1 MDTLPIETLQHIFEL
16 ACTDGGSTGN
26 SLSLASKHIRAAAR
40 RARFHTLRVA
50 ADSDTFPEFVAFFE
64 RECNYVR
71 EERPRVRHL
80 YLTLASIP
88 YVISETDRAQLML
101 AVQAQLDRLRR
112 GLPLEDR
119 PPVSPSCSER
129 AAQELVRLV
138 APDLW
143 SLVVQTVPSGPRD
156 VLQYFI
162 FEHTFPLLREAA
174 FIGLLLP
181 KRGRALSALHPNSDV
196 KLSLR
201 PIFPR
206 ITHLHLDPYLSTG
219 ELGLASWAVLA
230 PCVTHLRV
238 SNIRNLTHTR
248 ELAEVVGVSWVHSTV
263 PFGVEARSPES
274 PSSSITPSRTC
285 SSVQHL
291 LIEPEAK
298 SEDRTRS
305 RFCAHKPVWKSLSD
319 IVDACRRADTN
330 IQLTLLERPNPVPDV
345 QYAEALVEQW
355 VERIEG
361 GEGWW
366 KGLGL
371 N

>member
-1 MDTLPIETLQHIFEL
+1 MDTLPLETLQHIFEL
-16 ACTDGGSTGN
+16 ACTDGGFTGN
-26 SLSLASKHIRAAAR
+26 SLSFTSKHIRAAAR
-40 RARFHTLRVA
+40 RARFHTLRVTV
-50 ADSDTFPEFVAFFE
+50 DSGTLPEFVAFFE
-64 RECNYVR
+64 RECNFVR

-101 AVQAQLDRLRR
+101 AMQAQLDRLRR
-112 GLPLEDR
+112 GLPLEDK
-119 PPVSPSCSER
+119 PPVSPSPSER

-156 VLQYFI
+156 ELQYFI
-162 FEHTFPLLREAA
+162 FEHTFPLLREAG

-181 KRGRALSALHPNSDV
+181 WPAWAPSALRPDSNV
-196 KLSLR
+196 KPP

-206 ITHLHLDPYLSTG
+206 TTHLHLDPHLNTG
-219 ELGLASWAVLA
+219 ELRLASWAALA

-238 SNIRNLTHTR
+238 SNIRNRSHAT
-248 ELAEVVGVSWVHSTV
+248 ELAQAIGVTVKPTIPVGVVVYPELPSPPRTY
-263 PFGVEARSPES
+263 PGV
-274 PSSSITPSRTC
+274 
-285 SSVQHL
+285 QYL
-291 LIEPEAK
+291 LLEPEAK
-298 SEDRTRS
+298 SEDHARS
-305 RFCAHKPVWKSLSD
+305 LFRGHEPVWKSMSD

-330 IQLTLLERPNPVPDV
+330 IQLTLLERPDPVPDV

-355 VERIEG
+355 VERVEG

>member
-1 MDTLPIETLQHIFEL
+1 MYTLPIETLQHIFEL
-16 ACTDGGSTGN
+16 ACTDGGFTGN
-26 SLSLASKHIRAAAR
+26 SLSFTSKHIRAAAR

-80 YLTLASIP
+80 YLTLVSIP
-88 YVISETDRAQLML
+88 YVPPEIDAAQELLAIQAVFDRI
-101 AVQAQLDRLRR
+101 RL
-112 GLPLEDR
+112 GLPLVAR
-119 PPVSPSCSER
+119 PPVSPSPGER
-129 AAQELVRLV
+129 AAQELVRLI

-143 SLVVQTVPSGPRD
+143 SLVVRTAPSGPREE
-156 VLQYFI
+156 LQYFI
-162 FEHTFPLLREAA
+162 FEHTFPLLREAG

-181 KRGRALSALHPNSDV
+181 RPARAPSAWRPDSDV

-206 ITHLHLDPYLSTG
+206 TTHLHLDLHLNTG
-219 ELGLASWAVLA
+219 DLRLASWAALA

-238 SNIRNLTHTR
+238 SNIQNRSHAT
-248 ELAEVVGVSWVHSTV
+248 ELAQAMGVTVKATIPVGVVVYPELPSPPRTY
-263 PFGVEARSPES
+263 PGVQYLILEPEARS
-274 PSSSITPSRTC
+274 
-285 SSVQHL
+285 
-291 LIEPEAK
+291 
-298 SEDRTRS
+298 EDRARS
-305 RFCAHKPVWKSLSD
+305 LFRGHKPMWKSLSD